1 MAYYSFEEGKNR
13 INDILKNNAEVE
25 KKEVPKDDSK
35 FTYDN
40 GIKSW
45 IGAIFVDIV
54 KSSEIIENEE
64 EKKVSKIL
72 RSFSSELITIMN
84 SSANVREIGIRGDC
98 VYGIYNTPYQ
108 GDINEL
114 VDIAAYINTA
124 MKMLNKLFIKH
135 GLKEIKVGIGVS
147 VGEDLIVKAGR
158 KGTGINDKIWIGT
171 AVVNASNLSNIA
183 GRNGKAKMAFSKI
196 AYDNFIDIMVKNDTK
211 NSEQTIKGWFNYD
224 PYQRAYFADIVYTDS
239 DEWIENNV

>member
-13 INDILKNNAEVE
+13 INEILKNNAEVE

-54 KSSEIIENEE
+54 KSSEIIGKEE

-84 SSANVREIGIRGDC
+84 SSNNVREIGIRGDC
-98 VYGIYNTPYQ
+98 VYGIYNTPYKK
-108 GDINEL
+108 DINEL
-114 VDIAAYINTA
+114 VDIAIYINTA
-124 MKMLNKLFIKH
+124 MYMLNKMFKTH

-183 GRNGKAKMAFSKI
+183 GRNGKLIMAFSKI
-196 AYDNFIDIMVKNDTK
+196 AYDNFIDIMVENDTK
-211 NSEQTIKGWFNYD
+211 NSEQTIKGWFKYD
-224 PYQRAYFADIVYTDS
+224 SYQEAYFSDIVYTGYL
-239 DEWIENNV
+239 EWIEKNV

>member
-98 VYGIYNTPYQ
+98 VYGIY
-108 GDINEL
+108 
-114 VDIAAYINTA
+114 
-124 MKMLNKLFIKH
+124 K
-135 GLKEIKVGIGVS
+135 IG
-147 VGEDLIVKAGR
+147 
-158 KGTGINDKIWIGT
+158 
-171 AVVNASNLSNIA
+171 
-183 GRNGKAKMAFSKI
+183 
-196 AYDNFIDIMVKNDTK
+196 
-211 NSEQTIKGWFNYD
+211 
-224 PYQRAYFADIVYTDS
+224 RAHV
-239 DEWIENNV
+239 